1 MRVLLP
7 LLVLA
12 FGGQVA
18 ALSEV
23 PPAGAPRL
31 LLLGTAG
38 GPIPRLE
45 RSQPASA
52 IIAGGRV
59 YLIDAGDGVL
69 RQMAAKHLRP
79 GAVKAL
85 FLTHHHID
93 HIADVP
99 ALMID
104 RWLLG
109 NEPALDVYGP
119 PGSAALVAGTLSAF
133 RPVELAPVT
142 IGGPPKPAL
151 AAAAIGHDLSPELK
165 QPRLVYEDGNVR
177 VLAIGVDHYHY
188 PAGSAEARASHSYA
202 YRVEAGGKV
211 FVFSGDTGPSEQLV
225 TLAKGADYLIC
236 EVIDIAKVEALVR
249 SYPGFNAEQIP
260 ALMSHM
266 TADHLTGDQIGELA
280 AAAGVKTV
288 VLTHFSPGID
298 GENNRDSYAAGIAKH
313 FGGQVVLGRD
323 LDEF

>member
-1 MRVLLP
+1 MRFLLP

-12 FGGQVA
+12 LGGQVA
-18 ALSEV
+18 ARSEV
-23 PPAGAPRL
+23 APAGPPRL

-52 IIAGGRV
+52 IVVGGQV

-69 RQMAAKHLRP
+69 RQMAAKRLRP

-109 NEPALDVYGP
+109 NEPPLDVYGP
-119 PGSAALVAGTLSAF
+119 PGSAALVAGTLAAF
-133 RPVELAPVT
+133 KPVELAPVT
-142 IGGPPKPAL
+142 IGGPKKPAL
-151 AAAAIGHDLSPELK
+151 AAAAAGHDLPSELK
-165 QPRLVYEDGNVR
+165 QPQLIYEHGGVR

-188 PAGSAEARASHSYA
+188 PAGSAEARASRSYA
-202 YRVEAGGKV
+202 YRVEAGGKS
-211 FVFSGDTGPSEQLV
+211 FVFSGDTGPSEALV
-225 TLAKGADYLIC
+225 TLAKGADYLVC

-249 SYPGFNAEQIP
+249 TYPGFDAAQIP
-260 ALMSHM
+260 ALMNHM
-266 TADHLTGDQIGELA
+266 VADHLTGEQIGELA

-288 VLTHFSPGID
+288 ILTHFSPGVD
-298 GENNRDSYAAGIAKH
+298 GERDVESYATGIGRH
-313 FGGQVVLGRD
+313 FSGKVVLGRD